1 VKPTKGNTELTG
13 EYTKPITT
21 AIPLPVSGS
30 GDATLLTTNEA
41 HTDQALNTIPVKPV
55 KNPTENTDKFA
66 EPITTTTLQGDNL
79 EAGINDTASLTTIE
93 EETHIPQTQTGWTD
107 EVWQSQRNPKSN
119 KVPHSPTPGT
129 SSKQQVETLT
139 ENLGNRK
146 RKRGSDDELPHP
158 TTLLLDTTIPWPAKR
173 NRGFTGAYIEPTTS
187 TTHQDDIPANPSS
200 AATPNRHSPAGGRAH
215 DVVSPIDTPRSQP
228 DTKKCIQVGSATYAV
243 TGVHSTVE
251 NLRQKKHKTG
261 SKPKRSK
268 ASAGAWRPTVNKNAQ
283 RHQQEHGD

>member
-1 VKPTKGNTELTG
+1 MKPTKGNTELTG

-79 EAGINDTASLTTIE
+79 EAGINDTALLTTIE

-129 SSKQQVETLT
+129 SSK
-139 ENLGNRK
+139 
-146 RKRGSDDELPHP
+146 
-158 TTLLLDTTIPWPAKR
+158 
-173 NRGFTGAYIEPTTS
+173 
-187 TTHQDDIPANPSS
+187 
-200 AATPNRHSPAGGRAH
+200 
-215 DVVSPIDTPRSQP
+215 
-228 DTKKCIQVGSATYAV
+228 
-243 TGVHSTVE
+243 
-251 NLRQKKHKTG
+251 
-261 SKPKRSK
+261 
-268 ASAGAWRPTVNKNAQ
+268 
-283 RHQQEHGD
+283 